1 MNVPSVPAKQ
11 QKVGSNLKAHKA
23 LVAAN
28 QALAKRRDEP
38 LRRAERKFLR
48 ARATLLRPILKPAT
62 IIFGE
67 AKAASSQ
74 AFLRASGDGAAITN
88 ARRRARRAIDRA
100 LRERGTGYHEY
111 EALRQSYADEY
122 RALIAAR
129 REASKIGDFD
139 LQIGDILLRPDLAPQ
154 LFRPPFALFDTES
167 PTSGVESFAVPRSG
181 LVGINRRFYDFHGFE
196 DSIIGVSFNPGI
208 KETFHALVGG
218 TFTVPRTGFLVGSAV
233 MQNLANDF
241 TMSLT
246 DEFGFSDGNVGIDHS
261 IAVRIVR
268 SGEITA
274 FDQLVYSNGIRSFG
288 GDFGISE
295 SPIQRSTPF
304 TLNFESQD
312 AFLKGERIQIL
323 AGASLIMEAQINDMK
338 AVMAAFTVWQVKSLA
353 IGIRA

>member
-1 MNVPSVPAKQ
+1 MSVPSVPAKQ

-28 QALAKRRDEP
+28 QALVKRRDEP

-48 ARATLLRPILKPAT
+48 ARAALLRPIVKPAK

-67 AKAASSQ
+67 AKSASLQ
-74 AFLRASGDGAAITN
+74 AFLRAGGDGAAIVN

-100 LRERGTGYHEY
+100 LRERVTGYHEY
-111 EALRQSYADEY
+111 EALQRSYVDES
-122 RALIAAR
+122 RALLAAR
-129 REASKIGDFD
+129 RDASHVGGPGLSIGDAP
-139 LQIGDILLRPDLAPQ
+139 LLPDLAPQ
-154 LFRPPFALFDTES
+154 LFRPPFALFHTEPADS
-167 PTSGVESFAVPRSG
+167 VAKSFAVPHSG
-181 LVGINRRFYDFHGFE
+181 LVGINDRFQFRGSD

-208 KETFHALVGG
+208 EGTYHALVGG
-218 TFTVPRTGFLVGSAV
+218 TFTVPRTGFLFGAAV

-241 TMSLT
+241 TMSVT
-246 DEFGFSDGNVGIDHS
+246 DEFGFSYGNVGIDHS

-274 FDQLVYSNGIRSFG
+274 FDRLVYSNGIRSFG
-288 GDFGISE
+288 HDFSFFE
-295 SPIQRSTPF
+295 SPIPRSTPF

-323 AGASLIMEAQINDMK
+323 AGASLTMEAQINDMK
-338 AVMAAFTVWQVKSLA
+338 AVMAAFTVWQVKSLS

>member
-11 QKVGSNLKAHKA
+11 QKVGSNLKAHKT

-28 QALAKRRDEP
+28 QALMKRRDGP

-48 ARATLLRPILKPAT
+48 ARVALLRPLVKPAT

-67 AKAASSQ
+67 ARAASSQ
-74 AFLRASGDGAAITN
+74 AFIRAGGDGAAIAN

-100 LRERGTGYHEY
+100 LHERVTGYHEY
-111 EALRQSYADEY
+111 EALRRSYADEY

-129 REASKIGDFD
+129 REASKIGGLDI
-139 LQIGDILLRPDLAPQ
+139 LIGDIPLRPDLAPQ
-154 LFRPPFALFDTES
+154 LFRPPFALFDTEPPDS
-167 PTSGVESFAVPRSG
+167 VVKSFAVPRSG
-181 LVGINRRFYDFHGFE
+181 LVGINDRLHFEGF
-196 DSIIGVSFNPGI
+196 DDDIVGVSYNPRIKGI
-208 KETFHALVGG
+208 FHALVGG

-246 DEFGFSDGNVGIDHS
+246 DQFGFSDGYVEMDHS
-261 IAVRIVR
+261 IGVRIVR

-274 FDQLVYSNGIRSFG
+274 FDRLVYSNGIRSFG
-288 GDFGISE
+288 GNFAISE

-323 AGASLIMEAQINDMK
+323 AGASLITEAQINDMK

>member
-154 LFRPPFALFDTES
+154 LFRPPFALFDTEPLNS
-167 PTSGVESFAVPRSG
+167 VVKSFAVPRSG
-181 LVGINRRFYDFHGFE
+181 LVGINGRVHFLGFD
-196 DSIIGVSFNPGI
+196 DSIVGFSFNPGI
-208 KETFHALVGG
+208 KGTFHALVGG

-261 IAVRIVR
+261 IAVRILR

-288 GDFGISE
+288 EDFGISE